1 MAFPGAGST
10 AESPPANYLRHPHP
24 SDGSLYATLPLMGF
38 EPQTAGQPLVNT
50 RKRTTKVNF
59 AIVLGVL
66 LFLIIGVGFA
76 VRASRRAEK
85 GEPQGP
91 PAAPAK

>member
-1 MAFPGAGST
+1 
-10 AESPPANYLRHPHP
+10 
-24 SDGSLYATLPLMGF
+24 MGF

-76 VRASRRAEK
+76 FRASRRAEK

-91 PAAPAK
+91 PAATAK